1 MSRAMLIALAALL
14 AGIPL
19 AAWGLANGVWL
30 AALAGLALVLGFV
43 VTAFTAIARSQQSS
57 HKITPAANSAWAMKD
72 EPPAGGDDGK
82 QP

>member
-1 MSRAMLIALAALL
+1 MSARMGLALAALL

-19 AAWGLANGVWL
+19 AAWGLAEGVWL

-43 VTAFTAIARSQQSS
+43 YTAMSAIARANRPQ

-72 EPPAGGDDGK
+72 EPPARGDEK